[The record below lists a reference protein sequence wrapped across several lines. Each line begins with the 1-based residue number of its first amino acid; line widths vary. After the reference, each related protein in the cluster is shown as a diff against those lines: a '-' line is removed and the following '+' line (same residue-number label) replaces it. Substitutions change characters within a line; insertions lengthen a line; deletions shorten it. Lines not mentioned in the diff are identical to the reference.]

1 MIVQCDKC
9 KTKFRI
15 ADEKVSDAGVKVR
28 CSRCAHVFM
37 VKRDFG
43 AVPSASEVE
52 RALHNAGLTPSSDI
66 MSTVGVAIPSA
77 LQQQPT
83 PVQPLPSFPSF
94 RENTSPTYP
103 VPSLVPA
110 AANTKDAMIA
120 LGFSSPPI
128 DGEELDGEEIAT
140 AQFTAASLLP
150 NKSKKPVMHFEDIDS
165 SRFPPPEPISTFD
178 ELFGAKEPATQVGP
192 LPGHKASAGPKT
204 NPGIKTNPGLE
215 TPVPKTSAPLTP
227 RSNPAIQAP
236 KSNPALAA
244 LAAAEV
250 GTPADPLTSP
260 FFPPP
265 TGIPGLGTNTNL
277 QMILQVQNGGSIG
290 LPPEGAVADIPG
302 MNLSPSQDDPFAGLD
317 LEGPQYSGGDLAGED
332 SQAETRAVLEDSKT
346 PPKPLARIELGRA
359 GTPHF
364 DNNLATTRVAAS
376 LFQDQATADLSESF
390 SGPKRWPTLAGL
402 GLGLVITVLAVLGP
416 AGGELSKFG
425 PEDIVA
431 LVVPPISE
439 PIDTSVAHVEPRN
452 TQVTLYPGKNGRM
465 LLVIAGEAFNDS
477 AESIAGVEAVAM
489 VKDGGD
495 VLEQR
500 EGWVGLT
507 LDEGALSTIGS
518 PAELELALANALRN
532 AKTPVEQQAL
542 APGGSLPFMVVFPDP
557 PADLDTRAFQV
568 EFRRGSMSARRAQ

>member
-15 ADEKVSDAGVKVR
+15 ADEKVSEAGVKVR

-43 AVPSASEVE
+43 AGSSSSELE

-66 MSTVGVAIPSA
+66 MPTVGMAIPSA
-77 LQQQPT
+77 LNQPAG
-83 PVQPLPSFPSF
+83 QALPSFPSF

-110 AANTKDAMIA
+110 AATTKDAMIA
-120 LGFSSPPI
+120 LGFSSSPI
-128 DGEELDGEEIAT
+128 EAEEEESNSEPEPAT
-140 AQFTAASLLP
+140 ATFTAASLLP
-150 NKSKKPVMHFEDIDS
+150 PTKNKKSVMQFEDIDS

-178 ELFGAKEPATQVGP
+178 ELFGTKEPATQVGP
-192 LPGHKASAGPKT
+192 LPGQTRDHGPKSNPAAPKSNPAAPKSNPAAPKT
-204 NPGIKTNPGLE
+204 NPALH
-215 TPVPKTSAPLTP
+215 TPTP
-227 RSNPAIQAP
+227 R
-236 KSNPALAA
+236 SNPALAA

-277 QMILQVQNGGSIG
+277 QMILQVQNTGSIG
-290 LPPEGAVADIPG
+290 LPPEGLVGDIPG
-302 MNLSPSQDDPFAGLD
+302 MLPPSQDDPFAGLD

-346 PPKPLARIELGRA
+346 PPKPLARIDLGRA
-359 GTPHF
+359 GHPHF
-364 DNNLATTRVAAS
+364 DNNLATTRVAS
-376 LFQDQATADLSESF
+376 SMFQDAATADLSESF
-390 SGPKRWPTLAGL
+390 SGTKRWPTLAGL
-402 GLGLVITVLAVLGP
+402 ALGLVITVLAVFGP
-416 AGGELSKFG
+416 AGGDLSTFG

-439 PIDTSVAHVEPRN
+439 PIDTSVSYVEPRN
-452 TQVTLYPGKNGRM
+452 AKVTLYPGKNGRQ
-465 LLVIAGEAFNDS
+465 LLVVAGEAFNDG
-477 AESIAGVEAVAM
+477 AESIVGVEAVAM
-489 VKDGGD
+489 VKTGSD

-500 EGWVGLT
+500 EAWVGLT
-507 LDEGALSTIGS
+507 LDEAALSSIGS
-518 PAELELALANALRN
+518 PAELELVLADAIRA
-532 AKTPVEQQAL
+532 AKTPVDQQPL

-557 PADLDTRAFQV
+557 PSDLGARAFQV